1 MLPVATISHQTSG
14 RIRLRISAKRR
25 DAAYFSA
32 LQEELRHCPGV
43 LGVESNPLTGSVLIH
58 HRSAPR
64 ALIDYAQERQ
74 LFSTRPWEDAKSPP
88 SRFSDRLSG
97 RFAKLNQTLGDHTRG
112 EIGLSDVA
120 VLSLVGLSLFQIFVK
135 KKVLPTGVAL
145 LWYATSLHLLA
156 KQITPKKN
164 RVTSTDK

>member
-1 MLPVATISHQTSG
+1 
-14 RIRLRISAKRR
+14 
-25 DAAYFSA
+25 
-32 LQEELRHCPGV
+32 
-43 LGVESNPLTGSVLIH
+43 VESNPLTGSVLIH
-58 HRSAPR
+58 HRSASQ
-64 ALIDYAQERQ
+64 ALIDYAEERQ
-74 LFSTRPWEDAKSPP
+74 FFSARPGKDAELPP
-88 SRFSDRLSG
+88 SRLSDQLS
-97 RFAKLNQTLGDHTRG
+97 RQFAKLNQSLGDLSGG